1 MLDSRALIDPAARLG
16 SNVSVGPFSVIE
28 ADVEL
33 GDNTRIGP
41 HVVIRSGT
49 RMGRN
54 NRVFQFAS
62 IGEDPQD
69 KKYAGESTTLEIGD
83 DNTFREFCT
92 LNRGTAQDA
101 GVTRIGNRN
110 WLMAYTHVAHDCVL
124 GNEIIM
130 ANAAT
135 LAGHVEIGDYAILG
149 GFAGVHQFC
158 QIGAHAFIGNNC
170 GITRDVPP
178 YIMIGG
184 PPSAPRGINSEG
196 LKRRGFS
203 TGQLRNIRAAY
214 KTVYRSD
221 LRLAEA
227 IAALESDLAEQPELE
242 PFVTFLKNT
251 RRSLLR

>member
-1 MLDSRALIDPAARLG
+1 MLDARAIIDPAARLG
-16 SNVSVGPFSVIE
+16 SNVSVGPFSIIE
-28 ADVEL
+28 SDVEL
-33 GDNTRIGP
+33 GDGTRVGP

-69 KKYAGESTTLEIGD
+69 KKYAGEPTRLEIGD

-101 GVTRIGNRN
+101 GVTRLGNSN
-110 WLMAYTHVAHDCVL
+110 WLMAYTHVAHDCTI
-124 GNEIIM
+124 GNEVIM

-135 LAGHVEIGDYAILG
+135 LAGHVEVGDYAILG

-158 QIGAHAFIGNNC
+158 QVGEYAFIGNNC

-178 YIMIGG
+178 YVLIGG
-184 PPSAPRGINSEG
+184 PPSAPRGVNAEG
-196 LKRRGFS
+196 LKRRGFEAN
-203 TGQLRNIRAAY
+203 QIRNIRAAY

-221 LRLAEA
+221 LRLEQA
-227 IAALESDLAEQPELE
+227 IAEIEQTLGDQPELE
-242 PFVTFLKNT
+242 IFVAFLKNT

>member
-1 MLDSRALIDPAARLG
+1 MLDARAIIDPAARLG
-16 SNVSVGPFSVIE
+16 SNVSVGPFSIIE
-28 ADVEL
+28 SDVEL
-33 GDNTRIGP
+33 GDGTQVGP

-69 KKYAGESTTLEIGD
+69 KKYAGEPTRLEIGD
-83 DNTFREFCT
+83 GNTFREFCT

-101 GVTRIGNRN
+101 GVTRLGNGN
-110 WLMAYTHVAHDCVL
+110 WLMAYTHVAHDCVI
-124 GNEIIM
+124 GNEVIL

-135 LAGHVEIGDYAILG
+135 LAGHVTVGDFTILG

-158 QIGAHAFIGNNC
+158 QIGEHAFIGNNC

-178 YIMIGG
+178 YVLIGG
-184 PPSAPRGINSEG
+184 PPAVPRGVNSEG
-196 LKRRGFS
+196 LKRRGFDRN
-203 TGQLRNIRAAY
+203 QIRNIKAAY
-214 KTVYRSD
+214 KTVYRSE
-221 LRLAEA
+221 LRLEEA
-227 IAALESDLAEQPELE
+227 IAELEPALADRPELE
-242 PFVTFLKNT
+242 TFVAFLKNT

>member
-16 SNVSVGPFSVIE
+16 SNVSVGPFSIIE

-33 GDNTRIGP
+33 GDGTRIGP

-69 KKYAGESTTLEIGD
+69 KKYAGEPTRLEIGD
-83 DNTFREFCT
+83 DNTFREYCT
-92 LNRGTAQDA
+92 VNRGTAQDA

-110 WLMAYTHVAHDCVL
+110 WLMAYTHVAHDCTIGDEVIL
-124 GNEIIM
+124 

-135 LAGHVEIGDYAILG
+135 LAGHVDVGDFAILG

-178 YIMIGG
+178 FVLIGG

-203 TGQLRNIRAAY
+203 ASQLRNIRSAY

-221 LRLAEA
+221 LRLEEA
-227 IAALESDLAEQPELE
+227 IKVLEQDLDEQPELLS
-242 PFVTFLKNT
+242 FVTFLKNT